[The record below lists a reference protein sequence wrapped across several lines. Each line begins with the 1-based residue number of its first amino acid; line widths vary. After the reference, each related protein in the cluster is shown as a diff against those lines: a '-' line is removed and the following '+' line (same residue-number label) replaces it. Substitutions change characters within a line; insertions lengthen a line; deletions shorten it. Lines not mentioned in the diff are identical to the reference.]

1 VAGDVRQIGIAFFAG
16 LIGFL
21 AGAGLLAL
29 AFFLG
34 RPAGDAARTLD
45 NVLALAALLLASG
58 GGFLALCAGPVLL
71 AGLLTSPRAAKAEGR
86 KQ

>member
-1 VAGDVRQIGIAFFAG
+1 VRQIGIAFFAG
-16 LIGFL
+16 LTGFL

-29 AFFLG
+29 AFFTG
-34 RPAGDAARTLD
+34 RPAGEAARTLH
-45 NVLALAALLLASG
+45 NVLTLAALLLACG

-71 AGLLTSPRAAKAEGR
+71 AGILTTPRTVKAESR

>member
-1 VAGDVRQIGIAFFAG
+1 MRQIGVAFFAG
-16 LIGFL
+16 LVGFL

-34 RPAGDAARTLD
+34 QPAGEAARTLH
-45 NVLALAALLLASG
+45 NVLTLAALLLACG

-71 AGLLTSPRAAKAEGR
+71 AGLLTSPRVGKEGR
-86 KQ
+86 SSQ